1 MGRAEGER
9 LWLDCPGARL
19 SLDEASVHSERWL
32 RTQKNQSG
40 DGCYLGS
47 EAGATGNHHSPP
59 EVCADVNRA
68 VATERKEE
76 GEFLI

>member
-9 LWLDCPGARL
+9 LRSGARL
-19 SLDEASVHSERWL
+19 SLDEASVHSERWV
-32 RTQKNQSG
+32 RVQKNQSG
-40 DGCYLGS
+40 DGCYSGS
-47 EAGATGNHHSPP
+47 EAGATGNHHRSP

-68 VATERKEE
+68 VAADRKEE